1 MKKIVLGVLS
11 ILFLGAFL
19 FPTTPALSQAVND
32 PLGLEYGAAS
42 GLGDQDVRTSTA
54 RIINVALSLLG
65 VILLVLIV
73 YSGFLWMTA
82 AGNDEQISKAK
93 KILAS
98 SVIGLVIILSA
109 YSISR
114 FVVTNLSD
122 VTEVDRGPQ

>member
-65 VILLVLIV
+65 IILLVLIV